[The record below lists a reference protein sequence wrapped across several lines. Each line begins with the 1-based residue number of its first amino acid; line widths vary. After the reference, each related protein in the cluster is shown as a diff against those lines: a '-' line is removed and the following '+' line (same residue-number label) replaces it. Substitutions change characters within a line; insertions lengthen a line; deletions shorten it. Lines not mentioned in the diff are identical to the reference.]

1 MNTELIAR
9 MKNAAEVIGG
19 NIAAVLLDAVKELES
34 APDLCDVAYLGKGCA
49 EALAKLDTGTY
60 GLLTEGIGEC
70 GVIEEMV
77 STCAPL
83 VQAAWAAVSED
94 GVGGCWAYEVC
105 EPLGH
110 LWVAEALKQDAPPTA
125 KVMGQHVAQLVERMG

>member
-9 MKNAAEVIGG
+9 MKNAADVIGG
-19 NIAAVLLDAVKELES
+19 NIAAVLQDAVRELEN
-34 APDLCDVAYLGKGCA
+34 APDLTDVAYLGKGCA
-49 EALAKLDTGTY
+49 EALAKLDASTY
-60 GLLTEGIGEC
+60 GVLSEGGGEC
-70 GVIEEMV
+70 GLIEDMV

-83 VQAAWAAVSED
+83 VQAAWAAVGED

-125 KVMGQHVAQLVERMG
+125 KVMGEHVARLVERMG